1 MKRNWVRKIL
11 GGLSFTTALF
21 VFQACYGTLQD
32 YDMDT
37 LIEGT
42 VKCKTTGQP
51 VLGIQVSSDSPVQ
64 TQLTDAAGHFSFY
77 RSWSN
82 NIKISFDDVD
92 FQANGAYYGKDT
104 TIVNPSRSI
113 SLEIF
118 LDKR

>member
-1 MKRNWVRKIL
+1 MKKTWFRRIL

-42 VKCKTTGQP
+42 VKSKTTGQP
-51 VLGIQVSSDSPVQ
+51 ILGIQVSSDSPVQ
-64 TQLTDAAGHFSFY
+64 TQLTNADGHFSFY

-82 NIKISFDDVD
+82 NIKISFDDID
-92 FQANGAYYGKDT
+92 FQANGVYDRKDT
-104 TIVNPSRSI
+104 TLVNPSRSI

-118 LDKR
+118 LDKK